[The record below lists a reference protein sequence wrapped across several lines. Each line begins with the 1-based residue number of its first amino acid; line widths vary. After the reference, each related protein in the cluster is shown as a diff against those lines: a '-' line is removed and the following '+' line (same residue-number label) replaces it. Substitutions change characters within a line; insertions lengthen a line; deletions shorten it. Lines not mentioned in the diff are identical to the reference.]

1 MTGADISILT
11 DDALKNLRPF
21 PTVFARVR
29 CVSPEANVTADDFN
43 SCTCRATLATV
54 VMGSPENKL
63 QIVQALQGMKHF
75 VAMTGDGVNDAAAL
89 RAADVGVAMG
99 ITGTEITKQVRKC
112 LLGKRPLKREVV
124 CNLWRIAW
132 PAYVMMGLGG
142 GRGAGG

>member
-29 CVSPEANVTADDFN
+29 CVTPAAGMAAGACSSPTG
-43 SCTCRATLATV
+43 RAVGGLAGA
-54 VMGSPENKL
+54 MRSPENKL

-99 ITGTEITKQVRKC
+99 ITGTEITKQVRRG
-112 LLGKRPLKREVV
+112 LLGRRPRKRGVSNRRRCAGPVYAL
-124 CNLWRIAW
+124 
-132 PAYVMMGLGG
+132 MG
-142 GRGAGG
+142 